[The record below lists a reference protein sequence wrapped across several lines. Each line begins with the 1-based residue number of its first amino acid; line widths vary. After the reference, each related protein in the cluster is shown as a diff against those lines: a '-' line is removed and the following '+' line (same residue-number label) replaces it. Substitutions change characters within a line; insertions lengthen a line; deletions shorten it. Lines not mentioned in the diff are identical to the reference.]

1 MIKPSTFSIVAYD
14 PASRAWGIAVA
25 SKFPAVGAVVP
36 WAEAD
41 AGAVAT
47 QSHANTTFGP
57 EGLSMMHSGQSAE
70 ATVKALLDR
79 DERRELR
86 QVGMVDAQGRPATF
100 TGDDCFA
107 WAGGTTGD
115 HFAVQGNILVG
126 PQVVEAMAE
135 TFQVSTGDL
144 PDRLLA
150 ALQAGDQ
157 AGGDRRGRQSAAI
170 LVVKASAGYA
180 GFNDRWVDYR
190 VDDSTDPVPQLVDL
204 VAVHNLYFGESEP
217 EDKLPIEAE
226 VLVALKRMMAAEG
239 LYAGTPDDVWDDP
252 TRRALRQFVGNE
264 NFEDRTN
271 FDTRKIDRPVF
282 EFLQKRFGK

>member
-36 WAEAD
+36 WAEAG

-57 EGLSMMHSGQSAE
+57 EGLSMMRSGQSAE
-70 ATVKALLDR
+70 ATLEALLDR
-79 DERRELR
+79 DEGRELR
-86 QVGMVDAQGRPATF
+86 QVGMVDAHGRPATF

-135 TFQVSTGDL
+135 TFQISTGDL

-170 LVVKASAGYA
+170 LAVKAGAGYA

-204 VAVHNLYFGESEP
+204 VAVHKLYFGESEP
-217 EDKLPIEAE
+217 EDKLRIEAE

-239 LYAGTPDDVWDDP
+239 LYAGTPDDAWDDP

-264 NFEDRTN
+264 NFEDRTD
-271 FDTRKIDRPVF
+271 FDTRQIDRPVF